1 MKKLVLAS
9 AVAALSITAAQA
21 APTVY
26 GKVLMTADVVNE
38 DNGANDNTRTTLNTH
53 GSRIGVKGAEAL
65 TANTD
70 LVYQLEYRVRPDSDK
85 ENKEGRNFE
94 PRDTFI
100 GVSNKQ
106 YGTLLA
112 GRLSAID
119 DQIDYAD
126 VTVGGVV
133 GGDDLLVTMNEPRA
147 NNAFAY
153 ISPSYNGLQFL
164 GMYALDELKDT
175 QSDLGVNTDAYGVG
189 LKYEPEAYPVRA
201 GITYISTANIAKTA
215 KKDADGKVVEDA
227 DGNPVL
233 VPFNEKVSWLRVS
246 GDYKVTPALTVGALY
261 QNTDLAT
268 DDNENGYTLSA
279 KYKTQTPWT
288 VYGQLDYIDNA
299 GGDADVEKQRA
310 LVGGEY
316 AFNKAATGHIYTG
329 YLKEEVK
336 GQEDQNSFGVG
347 AGLEYNF

>member
-26 GKVLMTADVVNE
+26 GKVVMTADVV
-38 DNGANDNTRTTLNTH
+38 DTDANDSNRTTLNTH

-133 GGDDLLVTMNEPRA
+133 GGDDLLVAINEPRA

-164 GMYALDELKDT
+164 GMYALDELEDT
-175 QSDLGVNTDAYGVG
+175 QSDLNNPKTDAYGVG

-201 GITYISTANIAKTA
+201 GITYISTANIAAIDDKM
-215 KKDADGKVVEDA
+215 
-227 DGNPVL
+227 
-233 VPFNEKVSWLRVS
+233 SWLRVS

-279 KYKTQTPWT
+279 KYKTQTPWS

-299 GGDADVEKQRA
+299 GGNADAEKQRA

-347 AGLEYNF
+347 AGIEYNF

>member
-26 GKVLMTADVVNE
+26 GKVLMTADVVNSDLE
-38 DNGANDNTRTTLNTH
+38 DSTRTTLNTH

-85 ENKEGRNFE
+85 EAKSNRNFE

-133 GGDDLLVTMNEPRA
+133 GGDDLLVSINEPRA

-164 GMYALDELKDT
+164 GMYGLDELDDT
-175 QSDLGVNTDAYGVG
+175 KGDLGEIKTDAYGVG

-201 GITYISTANIAKTA
+201 GITYISTANIAA
-215 KKDADGKVVEDA
+215 IDDKK
-227 DGNPVL
+227 
-233 VPFNEKVSWLRVS
+233 SWLRVS

-261 QNTDLAT
+261 QNTDHAT

-279 KYKTQTPWT
+279 KYKTQTPWS
-288 VYGQLDYIDNA
+288 VYGQLDYVDNYS
-299 GGDADVEKQRA
+299 GVADDKRQRA
-310 LVGGEY
+310 LVGAEY

-329 YLKEEVK
+329 YLKDEITNDKTKVRATDK
-336 GQEDQNSFGVG
+336 QFGVG